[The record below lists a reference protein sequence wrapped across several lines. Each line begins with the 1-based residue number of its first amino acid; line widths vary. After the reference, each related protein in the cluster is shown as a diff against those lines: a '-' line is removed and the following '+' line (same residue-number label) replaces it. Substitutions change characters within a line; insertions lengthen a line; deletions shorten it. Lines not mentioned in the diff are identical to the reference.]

1 MSAPPPI
8 DEKRRRQRSIAI
20 ALTLGAFALL
30 FFLITIAKLSSHGS
44 F

>member
-1 MSAPPPI
+1 MAALPPI

-20 ALTLGAFALL
+20 ALTLGGFALL
-30 FFLITIAKLSSHGS
+30 FFFITIAKLSSNGS